1 MNIVQYHKEGHEMNT
16 IITSKE
22 AILEKSRQ
30 LVTTQGWSAVNV
42 RTVAAACGVSVG
54 SIYNY
59 FASKSELVAA
69 TVESIW
75 CDIFHFSEQ
84 QAESDSFSGCVRWI
98 FDCIKKGSEKYP
110 GFFASH
116 SMHFL
121 DGGKADGQRLMAQ
134 SWEHI
139 QTELFR
145 ILKKDK
151 AIRRDA
157 FNDVL
162 TKQKFVDIVFALIIS
177 ALIRQNYD
185 DSAILELIRRV
196 IY

>member
-22 AILEKSRQ
+22 TILEKSRQ
-30 LVTTQGWSAVNV
+30 LVTAQGWSAVNV

-84 QAESDSFSGCVRWI
+84 QAEFDSFSGCVRWI

-121 DGGKADGQRLMAQ
+121 DGGKADGQQLMAQ

-145 ILKKDK
+145 ILEKDK

-162 TKQKFVDIVFALIIS
+162 TTQKFVDIVFTLIIS